1 MENDVD
7 TAAVQIENNTK
18 YSMSTVV
25 NLALADQYLL
35 DKDVTFNITEKSS
48 EVYVR
53 CALKFTCTSGAE
65 VAKDMIKFQDYKL
78 GSNIGYSWQQFGEF
92 YYLCDETGI
101 PKTIERSQAGQI
113 FTFVQKDNMLL
124 PRDAIVGK
132 HFTSADQVTMTIE
145 IEAIQGRNLEDSSM
159 FELNQYFL
167 TEIPSSTYTVKFH
180 EADGTILSEQANIAY
195 GSNAIVPEI
204 EKVKSSDHTTFAYWS
219 TTEDGDGLKIREADE
234 ARIFLNISQNMEV
247 WPVYAHDQVKIDVTY
262 GNGGQI
268 TPGST
273 TIDWGTGKTFRVVA
287 DSGHAIEQIKR
298 DGVVIYDFA
307 GSKIDM
313 FDYVLENVV
322 TDTQIEAIFEPV
334 TYEIIVITVGNGTVN
349 PGTTTAVYG
358 SSKAFTM
365 TPDEGYRIWSITLD
379 GVEIPVTASSGNA
392 QRYTISNINSDH
404 ILSVKFVTSILKIT
418 TVAGANGTIRPN
430 ELEVEYDSFASVS
443 IVPNEGYEISSIYI
457 DGVKVDDSKV
467 AKGGVAQNV
476 AFEHVTEDHEVRATF
491 SKIQLTITASAGEG
505 GLISPKGEIGC
516 DYGATVSFDIIPD
529 ALKTIDKIYVDGA
542 EVAVTVTEGDKQTY
556 VFENVKD
563 SHTIFATFKRSYIRL
578 DINGGSGSQ
587 PSVSYSLDGTKF
599 TLSNVEPKGP
609 GGKEFYYYSTRAYD
623 NERGQL
629 GDRYDLGYEY
639 DIPDFDKTTILYAI
653 YLEPT
658 QDVTVYSTYMVI
670 PKGTTSL
677 KRIGFED
684 AMKEAMAGTEDNPLG
699 QFFALLIGIVL
710 STTQKDT
717 NLVYCTLPAGLTTL
731 EWYAFSGCVSL
742 TGVSVPASLSS
753 ISLSAF
759 SNTTSMEKFTIP
771 HSCVSLGSNVFENS
785 GVQYIKMNKKLQ
797 SIGAAAFKSSGLKEF
812 KVQSSITSMGKV
824 DTIGGSTTE
833 EYQDTVF
840 HDCASLEKLDFS
852 EQSSF
857 LGQTFQNC
865 TALKEVILPQPLTT
879 IPDNQFRNC
888 QSLSYVSY
896 KNGDT
901 LVNKFP
907 STLKKI
913 GAYAFYSCF
922 FTDLLLDDCTKVLIG
937 DHAFVSNAFQTL
949 NVQNGKISEVGAYAF
964 SSCSNLKTV
973 NWEIEYNVPEYC
985 FAYSSNLQAFKTT
998 SIKDGIMEYAF
1009 VDCLKLDSV
1018 DIKNNGAEFIISAGA
1033 FKNCV
1038 ISDMVFPEG
1047 ITTIGS
1053 QAFYGNLFKEIVFP
1067 STLLNLAND
1076 SLQNCSR
1083 LEKFELKTDLTSTI
1097 TNLNKIGNGP
1107 TWYIEGEPYL
1117 VGTER
1122 SSAPDGIGP
1131 KGVYTIYPGRANR
1144 VDWEWIEVVSDT
1156 QIKRYTTS
1164 TDSNGN
1170 KTTISTLETKN
1181 YPGTEIGKK
1190 YITKYIPESIEA
1202 GTLNIIIPTAV
1213 IDLGGTI
1220 HDIEGIVSF
1229 ETNDVITQKLTSGDT
1244 VNLELMSG
1252 LTYVGANCFNNT
1264 NGKKLASISISM
1276 SIKYIGE
1283 SAFQGTKVSSLY
1295 LPNLTYVG
1303 VSAFA
1308 SCSNLT
1314 SVELSD
1320 LITEIPDSCFQNSG
1334 LTSMVMPQYLEKI
1347 GANAFGSTKITKLYL
1362 PSTLSEIGASAFV
1375 DCNKLTSIEG
1385 LSNTKI
1391 TEIKTQ
1397 TFNRCSSLTKVYF
1410 PSILKTIGFWAFN
1423 ACSSLT
1429 YVTFGSALE
1438 QIDTY
1443 AFSYCNRIANL
1454 DFPAS
1459 LTSIGESAFV
1469 GCSSLANLTFRHTS
1483 FANFTIGASAF
1494 GETTSALVVYIQNV
1508 IALNDFKAKFDG
1520 TTTDK
1525 GFAEDA
1531 TLYYQSAKN
1540 PLAFYKSKEWKAVRN
1555 VVVYCGEGGSAT
1567 IKFGTNSEVLIQ
1579 SAQQRTFNI
1588 IKGTSYELLIYP
1600 DTTTDFFALIVNSD
1614 SYKEG
1619 LETFGTGNRNRKY
1632 SSTINE
1638 NTNIQITF
1646 NKPVVYLDENGANGT
1661 NWKKHDI
1668 KEGANKE
1675 TFTIVDGSEKNY
1687 TKDGKPFY
1695 FYSTSASDDE
1705 TKQNGTRFD
1714 VGVTYPVSALAR
1726 AKVLYAIYLTPTA
1739 ESNFTMNGGTISL
1752 NPDVSK
1758 ISDPYLVIPKTVG
1771 GVTVTGIAAR
1781 GFSKAEES
1789 GQITDNSKI
1798 SGLVTMP
1805 STVTSIGK
1813 RAFAGNSGINSRFSF
1828 PYALREL
1835 GDEAF
1840 ALCKFPSININIM
1853 CPNSNVVKFE
1863 NNILYTTDGAYQF
1876 ALGTKATSI
1885 SDIDA
1890 TAILP
1895 HAFANSDIK
1904 TFNDFGKITTY
1915 GAYAFADCDSIE
1927 LVMTFTKKASQ
1938 VSFGTGV
1945 FAGTSA
1951 KLRMYVPSGDVENY
1965 ITKFTSQ
1972 LGFHNGALIYDGQ
1985 DSTIPYAQYYEGAWY
2000 RIYKVTTS
2008 ELPTGGKSIQIYNL
2022 SAQDDNSMTFAAY
2035 TSAFGGNIDGYY
2047 REDWEL
2053 SVVVTSDSANGY
2065 ILKTFE
2071 IGKKQSNGTFNYSAI
2086 SLSEGE
2092 FANGGS
2098 QFTYTITANTRKED
2112 WDIRVT
2118 FEYKTQNVKIY
2129 VDAGM
2134 NTSTLILPAAF
2145 EGPTSITTGEYNGYK
2160 LYSATYK
2167 FGSTFTITKAEPNK
2181 SYIIISIKFREKIYN
2196 EAAGQ
2201 YSWSGWQNISYSNF
2215 AKINSN
2221 GFNSLNGY
2229 NSSKI
2234 ANDIEFVIQT
2244 QYAPFILS
2252 ISGTNEPLGL
2262 QFNDSTKQFEEL
2274 QGANLIQSGFTT
2286 VTIPTVYDS
2295 RTQARAQ
2302 LYYFLHQD
2310 NRYDTGIAYPASMF
2324 TKNTYG
2330 YYMLEAKLF
2339 TPISADYYDTSLSGA
2354 FKLTKKFTLS
2364 NDAAIPKTIG
2374 GKATTTILSNLD
2386 SSLSQYYQI
2395 SGLTLPKTV
2404 TNLEMGAFA
2413 MSKISGKI
2421 YLPTNLTGIAE
2432 GALTTTL
2439 NASFNQTRL
2448 SSITYSF
2455 AISNDKNYITIS
2467 NGKTLVCANSNIAV
2481 SSIPS
2486 GITKLGAYVFAG
2498 RSDISEYSDDG
2509 LSINVYG
2516 KYVFNNCPIT
2526 AMTFTKP
2533 SSSVTFDGKLFNSTN
2548 KISVYVADEGY
2559 METLKDRGFWSYTQT
2574 QALGSNPYSSM
2585 YMLEGD
2591 TSLHAIY
2598 RNDTEEGDTW
2608 QRVYFYTY
2616 DLGTKF
2622 SFTSGSSKCEFKDNN
2637 RVYVAGGVLNYT
2649 VRCRVSTPTAIC
2661 EINYYEYLTF
2671 DTIADTRYAFVEG
2684 DITKAVYSMSYE
2696 FNLARSTHIAMLT
2709 TPTEYTINVYFNGKE
2724 QGLDS
2729 TVLKQVKMTDAFE
2742 ISATASLDGENRAFS
2757 LADGTITKDSKEDM
2771 FIISGVPYGS
2781 MVSITLTNN
2790 YTNSVFC
2797 AYSYDSR
2804 LATATNYFD
2813 SKTFGFDY
2821 AGTRTQSDF
2830 NVFQMAGTTNIYTKI
2845 AVLPIAINLNNGTGS
2860 VPSYSTSTYDEN
2872 YTFNISDAAD
2882 SLKNGNAEFYYFSN
2896 DKDKLD
2902 FTDTRYD
2909 TSNTYSRPIDE
2920 IKSSSA
2926 TRLKLYARYAE
2937 YSTSNWTMDN
2947 SGCVLY
2953 TGTGA
2958 TGKFL
2963 NSNSSSNSKNF
2974 VVVPKEINHSIVKG
2988 LQSNAFSELGDTVN
3002 YILLPGGEFV
3012 TIGAT
3017 MLGTV
3022 NSVTKI
3028 QLPSSI
3034 SSIAVATFRNAS
3046 KLTDF
3051 ILNES
3056 LESNYSTPN
3065 GVLYNSNR
3073 TILYAHPRQKEMT
3086 SSTILDTIS
3095 IIEEYACYECDLG
3108 TAELNLPDATQI
3120 KQRAFL
3126 NAGGIKSVTFGNAL
3140 QTVAQYAFYGCPNL
3154 QSAQN
3159 IANVEDCAFMN
3170 CNSLETTTFNSNCST
3185 IGPSAFQSC
3194 VSITYFEIKNDNDVR
3209 LGKDAFTN
3217 CSNLSEIYI
3226 KAKTINLYAS
3236 AERSVDYTP
3245 FDGTTKLQKMT
3256 LLATSADGLDLNYNY
3271 ITYKFIVTRTNYY
3284 SALSNCESL
3293 HYIQI
3298 QNLKNSF
3305 AMSEFSSRS
3314 PWYYSENGVFD
3325 YNATTTQTLGL
3336 DGYYTLTTPDFFEWI
3351 LENVKYDYVN
3361 KTIQVLDGTHRIIG
3375 YCGTRISVVVPY
3387 HLGFQNFVFNN
3398 SQVLRLT
3405 KDGTVSGTSALEN
3418 VDFSKVSTIG
3428 DENATYSLFG
3438 ESNSTVKTIKFND
3451 AVINKNAFKYCTAL
3465 TTASGAEAITKIGNA
3480 AFQKTALTSISIT
3493 KATEIGE
3500 WAFADCSKL
3509 NSVTL
3514 SESLTTIPNYCFT
3527 NTGLTEI
3534 TIPASVTSIG
3544 NEAFRNTAFTEL
3556 TIPSNVT
3563 SIGTEA
3569 FRNVASMTRVNF
3581 KSETAPSVGNNAFAN
3596 GYANIQIWIP
3606 KYDYYASYRDAL
3618 NNGDKGFVDRCE
3630 DDYGNGATMHCEDYS
3645 ILNGSKGTYD
3655 HDLAR
3660 YYGGQWRKVVFGFL
3674 QRRYFMSRGHVKIIS
3689 SDGYFDIGQIERLHS
3704 DDYYD
3709 RTYYELL
3716 SGYTYKIEAKTG
3728 NLSGGDMASW
3738 LYNSPT
3744 IMKCDKLYARNE
3756 LYDVSVKVFSG
3767 EYEEIMNGSS
3777 FYGSRVNTSY
3787 CDITIGE
3794 YSIYIDALST

>member
-1 MENDVD
+1 MIFLIFSKKFFKLLPLLYLYNKIILKKFEQTKQGGVLASFKTLTKKRNNKWVVLAIFSFFISLFCASAWFISNAWFRDQDSMDNNVD

-78 GSNIGYSWQQFGEF
+78 GTNAGYSWQQFGEYF
-92 YYLCDETGI
+92 YLCDETGI

-113 FTFVQKDNMLL
+113 FTFVEKENLLL
-124 PRDAIVGK
+124 PHDAIVGK
-132 HFTSADQVTMTIE
+132 HFTTADQVTMTVE
-145 IEAIQGRNLEDSSM
+145 IEAIQGRNLEDSSIY
-159 FELNQYFL
+159 ELNQYFL
-167 TEIPSSTYTVKFH
+167 TDIPSDTYKVLFH
-180 EADGTILSEQANIAY
+180 NADGTVLSEQANIAY

-219 TTEDGDGLKIREADE
+219 TTEDGDGLKIREDDE
-234 ARIFLNISQNMEV
+234 TRVFSNISQNMEV
-247 WPVYAHDQVKIDVTY
+247 WPVYAHDQVKIDVSY
-262 GNGGQI
+262 GEGGKI

-287 DSGHAIEQIKR
+287 DSGHAIQQIKR
-298 DGVVIYDFA
+298 DGVVIYDFS

-322 TDTQIEAIFEPV
+322 ADTQIEATFEPV
-334 TYEIIVITVGNGTVN
+334 TYEIIVITVGNGTVE

-467 AKGGVAQNV
+467 AKGGVAQNIS
-476 AFEHVTEDHEVRATF
+476 FEHVTEDHEVRATF
-491 SKIQLTITASAGEG
+491 SRIKLTITASAGEG

-516 DYGATVSFDIIPD
+516 EYGATVSFDIIPD

-587 PSVSYSLDGTKF
+587 PSISYSLDGTKF

-609 GGKEFYYYSTRAYD
+609 GGKEFYYYSTRAFD

-639 DIPDFDKTTILYAI
+639 DIPDLENTTTLYAI

-658 QDVTVYSTYMVI
+658 TDVTVYSQFMVI
-670 PKGTTSL
+670 PKGTQTL
-677 KRIGFED
+677 KRLGFE
-684 AMKEAMAGTEDNPLG
+684 EAMNEVMKGNEDNPLS
-699 QFFALLIGIVL
+699 QLIAVMLGIVFA
-710 STTQKDT
+710 TTQKDT

-759 SNTTSMEKFTIP
+759 SNTTSLEKFIIP
-771 HSCVSLGSNVFENS
+771 YSCVSLGSNVFENS

-913 GAYAFYSCF
+913 GAYAFYSCS

-937 DHAFVSNAFQTL
+937 DHAFVSNAFETL

-998 SIKDGIMEYAF
+998 SIKDGIMGYAF

-1038 ISDMVFPEG
+1038 IADMVFPEG

-1131 KGVYTIYPGRANR
+1131 KGVYTIYPGKANR

-1190 YITKYIPESIEA
+1190 YITKYIPESVEA

-1303 VSAFA
+1303 TSAFA

-1314 SVELSD
+1314 SVELSN

-1334 LTSMVMPQYLEKI
+1334 LTSMVIPQYLQKI
-1347 GANAFGSTKITKLYL
+1347 GANAFSLTKIAKLYL
-1362 PSTLSEIGASAFV
+1362 PSTLSQIGASAFA
-1375 DCNKLTSIEG
+1375 DCDKLTSIEG

-1391 TEIKTQ
+1391 TEIQTQ
-1397 TFNRCSSLTKVYF
+1397 TFDKCSSLTKVYF
-1410 PSILKTIGFWAFN
+1410 PSTLKTIGFWAFN

-1429 YVTFGSALE
+1429 YVTFGSAIE

-1443 AFSYCNRIANL
+1443 AFSYCNKIANL

-1588 IKGTSYELLIYP
+1588 INGTSYELLIYP

-1632 SSTINE
+1632 SSTIND

-1668 KEGANKE
+1668 EEGANKE
-1675 TFTIVDGSEKNY
+1675 TFTIVDGSENNY

-1695 FYSTSASDDE
+1695 FYSTIASDNE
-1705 TKQNGTRFD
+1705 KKQNGTRFD
-1714 VGVTYPVSALAR
+1714 VGVTYPVSSLG
-1726 AKVLYAIYLTPTA
+1726 KIKTLYAIYLEPTNTSFSID
-1739 ESNFTMNGGTISL
+1739 ENGLISL
-1752 NPDVSK
+1752 SDKNSS
-1758 ISDPYLVIPKTVG
+1758 ISNLVIPKKVKDKE
-1771 GVTVTGIAAR
+1771 VKGIKKC
-1781 GFSKAEES
+1781 GFSNAQES
-1789 GQITDNSKI
+1789 GYIDGKI
-1798 SGLVTMP
+1798 ASLVSGLITMP
-1805 STVTSIGK
+1805 STITTIGE
-1813 RAFAGNSGINSRFSF
+1813 RAFAGNDITGMFSF
-1828 PYALREL
+1828 PYGLKTL
-1835 GDEAF
+1835 GNEAF
-1840 ALCKFPSININIM
+1840 ALCNFTAVNINLM
-1853 CPNSNVVKFE
+1853 VAGSNVVKFE

-1904 TFNDFGKITTY
+1904 AFNDFGKITSY
-1915 GAYAFADCDSIE
+1915 GAYAFADCDSTE

-1938 VSFGTGV
+1938 VTFGEGV
-1945 FAGTSA
+1945 FEGTVS
-1951 KLRMYVPSGDVENY
+1951 KLRIYVPSGDVENY
-1965 ITKFTSQ
+1965 ITKFTNQ
-1972 LGFHNGALIYDGQ
+1972 LGFQNGTLIYNGS
-1985 DSTIPYAQYYEGAWY
+1985 DSTIPYAQYYNDDKNDNWK

-2008 ELPTGGKSIQIYNL
+2008 TLPTGGKSITIYNL
-2022 SAQDDNSMTFAAY
+2022 SAQEDKSMTFEAY
-2035 TSAFGGNIDGYY
+2035 SKAFSGNIEGYY
-2047 REDWEL
+2047 REDWKL
-2053 SVVVTSDSANGY
+2053 SVVVISDSEAGY
-2065 ILKTFE
+2065 TLKTFE
-2071 IGKKQSNGTFNYSAI
+2071 IGKKQSNGVFNYSKI
-2086 SLSEGE
+2086 SLSEGRYDTS
-2092 FANGGS
+2092 GS
-2098 QFTYTITANTRKED
+2098 QFTYEIASYSRKED
-2112 WDIRVT
+2112 WDIRVD
-2118 FEYKTQNVKIY
+2118 FEVRTQNVVVY
-2129 VDAGM
+2129 MDAGV
-2134 NTSTLILPAAF
+2134 NTSTVVMSSAF
-2145 EGPTSITTGEYNGYK
+2145 TGPTSITTGDFSGYK
-2160 LYSATYK
+2160 SYSSTFK
-2167 FGSTFTITKAEPNK
+2167 FNSTFTITKAEPNK
-2181 SYIIISIKFREKIYN
+2181 SYIITSIKFREKIYN

-2201 YSWSGWQNISYSNF
+2201 YSWSDWRNISYSNF
-2215 AKINSN
+2215 EKIGSN
-2221 GFNSLNGY
+2221 GYNSLNGY
-2229 NSSKI
+2229 TSSKI

-2262 QFNDSTKQFEEL
+2262 QYNSSSKQFEEL
-2274 QGANLIQSGFTT
+2274 PGANLIQSGFTT

-2295 RTQARAQ
+2295 RKQGGAV

-2324 TKNTYG
+2324 TQNTYG

-2448 SSITYSF
+2448 SSITYAF

-2467 NGKTLVCANSNIAV
+2467 NGKTLVCANSNITV
-2481 SSIPS
+2481 STIPS

-2498 RSDISEYSDDG
+2498 RSSGEYSDANNSVVSYG
-2509 LSINVYG
+2509 VGVFFNTSINRY
-2516 KYVFNNCPIT
+2516 
-2526 AMTFTKP
+2526 TFTKK
-2533 SSSVTFDGKLFNSTN
+2533 SNNVSFDGLLLNLN
-2548 KISVYVADEGY
+2548 AQASVYVADDGY
-2559 METLKDRGFWSYTQT
+2559 METLNNRGFWSYVQT
-2574 QALGSNPYSSM
+2574 TKESQNNYTSM
-2585 YMLEGD
+2585 YL
-2591 TSLHAIY
+2591 SSNLLAIY
-2598 RNDTEEGDTW
+2598 RNDVW
-2608 QRVYFYTY
+2608 QEVFYYTY
-2616 DLGTKF
+2616 EFKNMNAIFTSVANYEFVSSNKTYLADGILTYEISGLPGDVIISKITYSDIATGDVLFEDSNPVGMRFEYTLSTATKVTITLEYQIYRVEVEFDCDSVSNDIFNEVYQQANNSLSKIVTNVELTPGTESAVTLKESVGEKKF
-2622 SFTSGSSKCEFKDNN
+2622 VGTFHFNQANEVTFRISLKSDSIFSIGEITYAGQNASQAYGYNTKTYYEFSDIFEQNDQSLIVIKAKIIAAPINLDANGGTARFGRDKDINSLIESSALTKQTSGSKYSFYFMIEDPQLNLTLNDAECYFFSDDQKSVDLSGN
-2637 RVYVAGGVLNYT
+2637 RYDFGLIYK
-2649 VRCRVSTPTAIC
+2649 S
-2661 EINYYEYLTF
+2661 ELDINAL
-2671 DTIADTRYAFVEG
+2671 
-2684 DITKAVYSMSYE
+2684 
-2696 FNLARSTHIAMLT
+2696 
-2709 TPTEYTINVYFNGKE
+2709 
-2724 QGLDS
+2724 
-2729 TVLKQVKMTDAFE
+2729 
-2742 ISATASLDGENRAFS
+2742 
-2757 LADGTITKDSKEDM
+2757 
-2771 FIISGVPYGS
+2771 
-2781 MVSITLTNN
+2781 
-2790 YTNSVFC
+2790 
-2797 AYSYDSR
+2797 
-2804 LATATNYFD
+2804 
-2813 SKTFGFDY
+2813 
-2821 AGTRTQSDF
+2821 TRT
-2830 NVFQMAGTTNIYTKI
+2830 T
-2845 AVLPIAINLNNGTGS
+2845 
-2860 VPSYSTSTYDEN
+2860 
-2872 YTFNISDAAD
+2872 
-2882 SLKNGNAEFYYFSN
+2882 
-2896 DKDKLD
+2896 
-2902 FTDTRYD
+2902 
-2909 TSNTYSRPIDE
+2909 
-2920 IKSSSA
+2920 
-2926 TRLKLYARYAE
+2926 LYARYAKADSGNWSISNGVLT
-2937 YSTSNWTMDN
+2937 YNSTTT
-2947 SGCVLY
+2947 SGVLY
-2953 TGTGA
+2953 SGTTATSTNILVIPKYVSDGTEVTGFSGKTFANNLSGA
-2958 TGKFL
+2958 KYVVLPGNCTQLGENAYSKLSDTTRIQFPANVNISGSVVFKNL
-2963 NSNSSSNSKNF
+2963 AKNTYVSINNHYEENSYSLEN
-2974 VVVPKEINHSIVKG
+2974 
-2988 LQSNAFSELGDTVN
+2988 N
-3002 YILLPGGEFV
+3002 YISQN
-3012 TIGAT
+3012 GAVYNSAKSILVYHPAKLEMSSDT
-3017 MLGTV
+3017 MIQD
-3022 NSVTKI
+3022 SVTKI
-3028 QLPSSI
+3028 MSFACQNCDIGTIDLFYTNLNIVGSYAFENCLSVSSFGLAQSSLVAQSIGKYAFNNANINNVFSEKDNAFIGLLGEGAFYNCSSLQGDIYIDSTGIGGSTVADKIFMCDEYTTPSNKSFTIHFDNLTKLGNEVFKNSNVEGIIFSDNFASDISETKVNGELLFSDPEVIQFTNLADRIIVPYGEDNFVGAKNLKNLEKFSSVRSANSAEMSI
-3034 SSIAVATFRNAS
+3034 FHDCDNLTYVSFNKSAAFVGDFAFAGKRKLSKIDLGGKTFTTRDVYRGTGGIIIKKTLYREMINWDNNGVSFIGKKTFQRCGITEIQNAQGLLEIGSYSFSENDELINLDLMTASEAINLRIIGEHSFENCVLLS
-3046 KLTDF
+3046 KVLIPKSVQIVKEYAFASCPNLENMTIENMLTQPSH
-3051 ILNES
+3051 IYL
-3056 LESNYSTPN
+3056 LN
-3065 GVLYNSNR
+3065 GVLNPTREWSNDVVFGQNNLVYQMTEYQR
-3073 TILYAHPRQKEMT
+3073 TVSYEIPVYVRDLDGKWGWNTITITTKHGYFVARSIQLSSIDQELFILGTDTYKYENVDVQSDETSYALAEARVQNIAKTCFRECFTIFYDLREDSVQRKWFNFSGKDTTYLNKDLSNISITIKCTLKYSDGT
-3086 SSTILDTIS
+3086 SSTKNITTNPK
-3095 IIEEYACYECDLG
+3095 YE
-3108 TAELNLPDATQI
+3108 
-3120 KQRAFL
+3120 
-3126 NAGGIKSVTFGNAL
+3126 
-3140 QTVAQYAFYGCPNL
+3140 
-3154 QSAQN
+3154 
-3159 IANVEDCAFMN
+3159 
-3170 CNSLETTTFNSNCST
+3170 
-3185 IGPSAFQSC
+3185 
-3194 VSITYFEIKNDNDVR
+3194 
-3209 LGKDAFTN
+3209 
-3217 CSNLSEIYI
+3217 
-3226 KAKTINLYAS
+3226 
-3236 AERSVDYTP
+3236 
-3245 FDGTTKLQKMT
+3245 
-3256 LLATSADGLDLNYNY
+3256 
-3271 ITYKFIVTRTNYY
+3271 
-3284 SALSNCESL
+3284 
-3293 HYIQI
+3293 
-3298 QNLKNSF
+3298 
-3305 AMSEFSSRS
+3305 
-3314 PWYYSENGVFD
+3314 
-3325 YNATTTQTLGL
+3325 
-3336 DGYYTLTTPDFFEWI
+3336 GYYNEFVDENNGQGVGEWI
-3351 LENVKYDYVN
+3351 L
-3361 KTIQVLDGTHRIIG
+3361 
-3375 YCGTRISVVVPY
+3375 
-3387 HLGFQNFVFNN
+3387 
-3398 SQVLRLT
+3398 
-3405 KDGTVSGTSALEN
+3405 
-3418 VDFSKVSTIG
+3418 
-3428 DENATYSLFG
+3428 
-3438 ESNSTVKTIKFND
+3438 TVK
-3451 AVINKNAFKYCTAL
+3451 
-3465 TTASGAEAITKIGNA
+3465 E
-3480 AFQKTALTSISIT
+3480 
-3493 KATEIGE
+3493 
-3500 WAFADCSKL
+3500 
-3509 NSVTL
+3509 
-3514 SESLTTIPNYCFT
+3514 
-3527 NTGLTEI
+3527 
-3534 TIPASVTSIG
+3534 
-3544 NEAFRNTAFTEL
+3544 
-3556 TIPSNVT
+3556 
-3563 SIGTEA
+3563 
-3569 FRNVASMTRVNF
+3569 
-3581 KSETAPSVGNNAFAN
+3581 
-3596 GYANIQIWIP
+3596 
-3606 KYDYYASYRDAL
+3606 
-3618 NNGDKGFVDRCE
+3618 
-3630 DDYGNGATMHCEDYS
+3630 
-3645 ILNGSKGTYD
+3645 
-3655 HDLAR
+3655 
-3660 YYGGQWRKVVFGFL
+3660 
-3674 QRRYFMSRGHVKIIS
+3674 
-3689 SDGYFDIGQIERLHS
+3689 
-3704 DDYYD
+3704 
-3709 RTYYELL
+3709 
-3716 SGYTYKIEAKTG
+3716 
-3728 NLSGGDMASW
+3728 
-3738 LYNSPT
+3738 
-3744 IMKCDKLYARNE
+3744 
-3756 LYDVSVKVFSG
+3756 
-3767 EYEEIMNGSS
+3767 
-3777 FYGSRVNTSY
+3777 
-3787 CDITIGE
+3787 
-3794 YSIYIDALST
+3794 

>member
-1 MENDVD
+1 MIFLFFLKKFFKLLPLLYLYNKIILKKFEQTKQGGVLGSFKTLTKKRNNKWVVLAIFSFFISLFCASAWFISNAWFRDQDSMDNNVD

-78 GSNIGYSWQQFGEF
+78 GTNAGYSWQQFGEYF
-92 YYLCDETGI
+92 YLCDETGI

-113 FTFVQKDNMLL
+113 FTFVEKENLLL
-124 PRDAIVGK
+124 PHDAIVGK
-132 HFTSADQVTMTIE
+132 HFTTADQVTMTVE
-145 IEAIQGRNLEDSSM
+145 IEAIQGRNLEDSSIY
-159 FELNQYFL
+159 ELNQYFL
-167 TEIPSSTYTVKFH
+167 TDIPSDTYKVLFH
-180 EADGTILSEQANIAY
+180 NADGTVLSEQANIAY

-219 TTEDGDGLKIREADE
+219 TTEDGDGLKIREDDE
-234 ARIFLNISQNMEV
+234 TRVFSNISQNMEV
-247 WPVYAHDQVKIDVTY
+247 WPVYAHDQVKIDVSY
-262 GNGGQI
+262 GEGGKI

-287 DSGHAIEQIKR
+287 DSGHAIQQIKR
-298 DGVVIYDFA
+298 DGVVIYDFS

-322 TDTQIEAIFEPV
+322 ADTQIEATFEPV
-334 TYEIIVITVGNGTVN
+334 TYEIIVITVGNGTVE

-467 AKGGVAQNV
+467 AKGGVAQNIS
-476 AFEHVTEDHEVRATF
+476 FEHVTEDHEVRATF
-491 SKIQLTITASAGEG
+491 SRIKLTITASAGEG

-516 DYGATVSFDIIPD
+516 EYGATVSFDIIPD

-587 PSVSYSLDGTKF
+587 PSISYSLDGTKF

-609 GGKEFYYYSTRAYD
+609 GGKEFYYYSTRAFD

-639 DIPDFDKTTILYAI
+639 DIPDLENTTTLYAI

-658 QDVTVYSTYMVI
+658 TDVTVYSQFMVI
-670 PKGTTSL
+670 PKGTQTL
-677 KRIGFED
+677 KRLGFE
-684 AMKEAMAGTEDNPLG
+684 EAMNEVMKGNEDNPLS
-699 QFFALLIGIVL
+699 QLIAVMLGIVFA
-710 STTQKDT
+710 TTQKDT

-759 SNTTSMEKFTIP
+759 SNTTSLEKFIIP
-771 HSCVSLGSNVFENS
+771 YSCVSLGSNVFENS

-913 GAYAFYSCF
+913 GAYAFYSCS

-937 DHAFVSNAFQTL
+937 DHAFVSNAFETL

-1038 ISDMVFPEG
+1038 IADMVFPEG

-1131 KGVYTIYPGRANR
+1131 KGVYTIYPGKANR

-1190 YITKYIPESIEA
+1190 YITKYIPESVEA

-1213 IDLGGTI
+1213 IDLGGII

-1303 VSAFA
+1303 MSAFA

-1314 SVELSD
+1314 SVELSN

-1334 LTSMVMPQYLEKI
+1334 LTSMVIPQYLQKI
-1347 GANAFGSTKITKLYL
+1347 GANAFSLTKIAKLYL
-1362 PSTLSEIGASAFV
+1362 PSTLSQIGASAFA
-1375 DCNKLTSIEG
+1375 DCDKLTSIEG

-1391 TEIKTQ
+1391 TEIQTQ
-1397 TFNRCSSLTKVYF
+1397 TFDKCSSLTKVYF
-1410 PSILKTIGFWAFN
+1410 PSTLKTIGFWAFN

-1429 YVTFGSALE
+1429 YVTFGSAIE

-1443 AFSYCNRIANL
+1443 AFSYCNKIANL

-1588 IKGTSYELLIYP
+1588 INGTSYELLIYP

-1632 SSTINE
+1632 SSTIND

-1668 KEGANKE
+1668 EEGANKE
-1675 TFTIVDGSEKNY
+1675 TFTIVDGSENNY

-1695 FYSTSASDDE
+1695 FYSTIASDNE
-1705 TKQNGTRFD
+1705 KKQNGTRFD
-1714 VGVTYPVSALAR
+1714 VGVTYPVSSLG
-1726 AKVLYAIYLTPTA
+1726 KIKTLYAIYLEPTNTSFSID
-1739 ESNFTMNGGTISL
+1739 ENGLISL
-1752 NPDVSK
+1752 SDKNSS
-1758 ISDPYLVIPKTVG
+1758 ISNLVIPKKVNDKE
-1771 GVTVTGIAAR
+1771 VKGIKKC
-1781 GFSKAEES
+1781 GFSNAQES
-1789 GQITDNSKI
+1789 GYIDGKI
-1798 SGLVTMP
+1798 ASLVSGLITMP
-1805 STVTSIGK
+1805 STITTIGE
-1813 RAFAGNSGINSRFSF
+1813 RAFAGNDITGMFSF
-1828 PYALREL
+1828 PYGLKTL
-1835 GDEAF
+1835 GNEAF
-1840 ALCKFPSININIM
+1840 ALCNFTAVNINLM
-1853 CPNSNVVKFE
+1853 VAGSNVVKFE

-1904 TFNDFGKITTY
+1904 AFNDFGKITSY
-1915 GAYAFADCDSIE
+1915 GAYAFADCDSTE

-1938 VSFGTGV
+1938 VTFGEGV
-1945 FAGTSA
+1945 FEGTVS
-1951 KLRMYVPSGDVENY
+1951 KLRIYVPSGDVENY

-1972 LGFHNGALIYDGQ
+1972 LGFQNGTLIYNGS
-1985 DSTIPYAQYYEGAWY
+1985 DSTIPYAQYYNDDKNDNWK

-2008 ELPTGGKSIQIYNL
+2008 TLPTGGKSITIYNL
-2022 SAQDDNSMTFAAY
+2022 SAQEDKSMTFEAY
-2035 TSAFGGNIDGYY
+2035 SKAFSGNIEGYY
-2047 REDWEL
+2047 REDWKL
-2053 SVVVTSDSANGY
+2053 SVVVISDSEAGY
-2065 ILKTFE
+2065 TLKTFE
-2071 IGKKQSNGTFNYSAI
+2071 IGKKQSNGVFNYSKI
-2086 SLSEGE
+2086 SLSEGRYDTS
-2092 FANGGS
+2092 GS
-2098 QFTYTITANTRKED
+2098 QFTYEIASYSRKED
-2112 WDIRVT
+2112 WDIRVD
-2118 FEYKTQNVKIY
+2118 FEVRTQNVVVY
-2129 VDAGM
+2129 MDAGV
-2134 NTSTLILPAAF
+2134 NTSTVVMSSTF
-2145 EGPTSITTGEYNGYK
+2145 TGPTSITTGDFSGYK
-2160 LYSATYK
+2160 SYSSTFK
-2167 FGSTFTITKAEPNK
+2167 FNSTFTITKAEPNK
-2181 SYIIISIKFREKIYN
+2181 SYIITSIKFREKIYN

-2201 YSWSGWQNISYSNF
+2201 YSWSDWRNISYSNF
-2215 AKINSN
+2215 EKIGSN
-2221 GFNSLNGY
+2221 GYNSLNGY
-2229 NSSKI
+2229 TSSKI

-2262 QFNDSTKQFEEL
+2262 QYNSSSKQFEEL
-2274 QGANLIQSGFTT
+2274 PGANLIQSGFTT

-2295 RTQARAQ
+2295 RMQGGAV

-2324 TKNTYG
+2324 TQNTYG

-2421 YLPTNLTGIAE
+2421 YFPTNLTEIAE

-2448 SSITYSF
+2448 SSITYAF

-2467 NGKTLVCANSNIAV
+2467 NGKTLVCANSNITV
-2481 SSIPS
+2481 STIPS

-2498 RSDISEYSDDG
+2498 RSSGEYSDANNSVVSYG
-2509 LSINVYG
+2509 VGVFFNTSINRY
-2516 KYVFNNCPIT
+2516 
-2526 AMTFTKP
+2526 TFTKK
-2533 SSSVTFDGKLFNSTN
+2533 SNNVSFDGLLLNLN
-2548 KISVYVADEGY
+2548 AQASVYVADDGY
-2559 METLKDRGFWSYTQT
+2559 METLNNRGFWSYVQT
-2574 QALGSNPYSSM
+2574 TKESQNNYTSM
-2585 YMLEGD
+2585 YL
-2591 TSLHAIY
+2591 SSNLLAIY
-2598 RNDTEEGDTW
+2598 RNDVW
-2608 QRVYFYTY
+2608 QEVFYYTY
-2616 DLGTKF
+2616 EFKNMNAIFTSVANYEFVSSNKTYIADGILTYEISGLPGDVIISKITYSDIATGDVLFEDSNPVGMRFEYTLSTATKVTITLEYQIYRVEVEFDCDSVSNDIFNEVYQQANNSLSKIVTNVELTPGTESAVTLKESVGEKKF
-2622 SFTSGSSKCEFKDNN
+2622 VGTFHFNQANEVTFKISLKSDSIFSIGEITYAGQNASHAYGYNTKTYYEFSDIFEQNDQSLIVIKAKIIAAPINLDANGGTARFGRDKDINSLIESSALTKQTSGSKYSFYFMIEDPQLNLTLNDAECYFFSDDQKSVDLSGN
-2637 RVYVAGGVLNYT
+2637 RYDFGLIYK
-2649 VRCRVSTPTAIC
+2649 S
-2661 EINYYEYLTF
+2661 ELDINAL
-2671 DTIADTRYAFVEG
+2671 
-2684 DITKAVYSMSYE
+2684 
-2696 FNLARSTHIAMLT
+2696 
-2709 TPTEYTINVYFNGKE
+2709 
-2724 QGLDS
+2724 
-2729 TVLKQVKMTDAFE
+2729 
-2742 ISATASLDGENRAFS
+2742 
-2757 LADGTITKDSKEDM
+2757 
-2771 FIISGVPYGS
+2771 
-2781 MVSITLTNN
+2781 
-2790 YTNSVFC
+2790 
-2797 AYSYDSR
+2797 
-2804 LATATNYFD
+2804 
-2813 SKTFGFDY
+2813 
-2821 AGTRTQSDF
+2821 TRT
-2830 NVFQMAGTTNIYTKI
+2830 T
-2845 AVLPIAINLNNGTGS
+2845 
-2860 VPSYSTSTYDEN
+2860 
-2872 YTFNISDAAD
+2872 
-2882 SLKNGNAEFYYFSN
+2882 
-2896 DKDKLD
+2896 
-2902 FTDTRYD
+2902 
-2909 TSNTYSRPIDE
+2909 
-2920 IKSSSA
+2920 
-2926 TRLKLYARYAE
+2926 LYARYAKADSGNWSISNGVLTYNSTTTSGVLYSGTTATSTNILVIPKYVSDGTEVTGFSGKTFANNLSGAKYVVLPGNCTQLGENAYTNLPDTKIIQLPANAQLTGGNLPRDYDFVFRKLHYCE
-2937 YSTSNWTMDN
+2937 YVNINNHYDSNQNCINILSSKAGALHSRGALVFHPEKLLMTSATLDCSLILPYACENCNNGSAEVTLNGVTICEYAFYNCVSIKSISGIDSVGEKAFYHDQDHSTSIESISGALFRIANSAFYDCFNLKNVSIGWTTEIQDRAFYN
-2947 SGCVLY
+2947 CYNLECDLIIDAETIGEYVFACDEYHTAKSFYVSFPTLKTIGSGV
-2953 TGTGA
+2953 
-2958 TGKFL
+2958 FL
-2963 NSNSSSNSKNF
+2963 NSSVNKITFSDNF
-2974 VVVPKEINHSIVKG
+2974 GQSFRIDKRGMTTYQDVEKKER
-2988 LQSNAFSELGDTVN
+2988 
-3002 YILLPGGEFV
+3002 Y
-3012 TIGAT
+3012 TIT
-3017 MLGTV
+3017 D
-3022 NSVTKI
+3022 
-3028 QLPSSI
+3028 I
-3034 SSIAVATFRNAS
+3034 SQAVDICYQDNTFRGTKN
-3046 KLTDF
+3046 LQYVYYF
-3051 ILNES
+3051 
-3056 LESNYSTPN
+3056 SNIGDIVIEDIN
-3065 GVLYNSNR
+3065 F
-3073 TILYAHPRQKEMT
+3073 
-3086 SSTILDTIS
+3086 DTIYTNS
-3095 IIEEYACYECDLG
+3095 TEKNKYVAKLRDKQLFG
-3108 TAELNLPDATQI
+3108 DSPLVEL
-3120 KQRAFL
+3120 
-3126 NAGGIKSVTFGNAL
+3126 S
-3140 QTVAQYAFYGCPNL
+3140 
-3154 QSAQN
+3154 
-3159 IANVEDCAFMN
+3159 
-3170 CNSLETTTFNSNCST
+3170 FNSNAMY
-3185 IGPSAFQSC
+3185 IGNYAFAFKTTLTSLEF
-3194 VSITYFEIKNDNDVR
+3194 VGATPGEFADVVIPPPR
-3209 LGKDAFTN
+3209 LGIINRHNYGSIANGVSFVGN
-3217 CSNLSEIYI
+3217 RSFESCSLSEIQGICSLVKIGDYAFANN
-3226 KAKTINLYAS
+3226 KFKTL
-3236 AERSVDYTP
+3236 D
-3245 FDGTTKLQKMT
+3245 FD
-3256 LLATSADGLDLNYNY
+3256 
-3271 ITYKFIVTRTNYY
+3271 
-3284 SALSNCESL
+3284 
-3293 HYIQI
+3293 
-3298 QNLKNSF
+3298 
-3305 AMSEFSSRS
+3305 
-3314 PWYYSENGVFD
+3314 SENPQAMLNTIGVGAFR
-3325 YNATTTQTLGL
+3325 YNSTLKEL
-3336 DGYYTLTTPDFFEWI
+3336 KFA
-3351 LENVKYDYVN
+3351 
-3361 KTIQVLDGTHRIIG
+3361 
-3375 YCGTRISVVVPY
+3375 SS
-3387 HLGFQNFVFNN
+3387 LGF
-3398 SQVLRLT
+3398 VLE
-3405 KDGTVSGTSALEN
+3405 K
-3418 VDFSKVSTIG
+3418 
-3428 DENATYSLFG
+3428 
-3438 ESNSTVKTIKFND
+3438 
-3451 AVINKNAFKYCTAL
+3451 
-3465 TTASGAEAITKIGNA
+3465 
-3480 AFQKTALTSISIT
+3480 
-3493 KATEIGE
+3493 
-3500 WAFADCSKL
+3500 AFADCCLQNIYVKDAGVKTRYL
-3509 NSVTL
+3509 NVSWNDEKYSTRIKYLCSSTIYRFECPSFYTTDIGGEVSV
-3514 SESLTTIPNYCFT
+3514 
-3527 NTGLTEI
+3527 
-3534 TIPASVTSIG
+3534 
-3544 NEAFRNTAFTEL
+3544 
-3556 TIPSNVT
+3556 
-3563 SIGTEA
+3563 
-3569 FRNVASMTRVNF
+3569 
-3581 KSETAPSVGNNAFAN
+3581 
-3596 GYANIQIWIP
+3596 
-3606 KYDYYASYRDAL
+3606 
-3618 NNGDKGFVDRCE
+3618 
-3630 DDYGNGATMHCEDYS
+3630 
-3645 ILNGSKGTYD
+3645 
-3655 HDLAR
+3655 
-3660 YYGGQWRKVVFGFL
+3660 
-3674 QRRYFMSRGHVKIIS
+3674 IIS
-3689 SDGYFDIGQIERLHS
+3689 SAYFAPMSLQLTNEQQGVEREILYIDYS
-3704 DDYYD
+3704 KLDNTSNNDDLSAMWKNNMMSISMPYAFATFFDLSVNSTQRNYFEDSITFNGKIDYKKIIIRGSYVDDETKEPIYYKSNL
-3709 RTYYELL
+3709 YYE
-3716 SGYTYKIEAKTG
+3716 GP
-3728 NLSGGDMASW
+3728 
-3738 LYNSPT
+3738 YNWFYSHD
-3744 IMKCDKLYARNE
+3744 DK
-3756 LYDVSVKVFSG
+3756 YDEPG
-3767 EYEEIMNGSS
+3767 EWTPVGEWK
-3777 FYGSRVNTSY
+3777 SY
-3787 CDITIGE
+3787 VDN
-3794 YSIYIDALST
+3794 Y